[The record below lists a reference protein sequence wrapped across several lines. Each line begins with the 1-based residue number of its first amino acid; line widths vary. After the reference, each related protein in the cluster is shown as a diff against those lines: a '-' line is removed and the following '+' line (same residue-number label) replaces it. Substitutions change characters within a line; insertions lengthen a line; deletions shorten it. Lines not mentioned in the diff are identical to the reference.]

1 MAYREC
7 TIQDFRD
14 IVAEVSNIPGIKK
27 RYFNLITD
35 VNGDPSIMNAYG
47 LEIYDGKK
55 WVKSPRE
62 NSICE
67 VIDLLKESMDIA
79 PEMKEKK

>member
-14 IVAEVSNIPGIKK
+14 IVAEASNTPGIKK

-47 LEIYDGKK
+47 LEIYDGKR
-55 WVKSPRE
+55 WVKSHRAT
-62 NSICE
+62 SICE
-67 VIDLLKESMDIA
+67 VIDLIRESM
-79 PEMKEKK
+79 K